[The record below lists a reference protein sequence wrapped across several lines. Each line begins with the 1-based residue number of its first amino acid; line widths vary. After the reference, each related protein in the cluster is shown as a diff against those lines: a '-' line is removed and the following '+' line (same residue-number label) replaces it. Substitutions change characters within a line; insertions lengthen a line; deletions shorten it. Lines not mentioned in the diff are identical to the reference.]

1 MCVVAQSCLTL
12 WDRMDWDY
20 MDCSLPSSSVRW
32 NFPGDLELGC
42 HFLLQGI
49 FPIHP
54 NPGIEPISL
63 ESPTLAES
71 HLGSSVTRE
80 CVCVCKQERER
91 ERASKRVLSPLRL
104 FKPMDLFCSNHTPY
118 LFSKSFNIYFL
129 PIGYILKN
137 RDFPGKESACN
148 AGNPGWI
155 AGWGR
160 SAREGNGNH
169 SISSVFFPGELH
181 GQRILAGY
189 SPWGYKS
196 RARLGD

>member
-1 MCVVAQSCLTL
+1 MNIFVYLILLTVSVYFIAGLILRNAVPFPSFVSYYVCVCVCVCVCVVAQSCLTL

-80 CVCVCKQERER
+80 CVCVCK
-91 ERASKRVLSPLRL
+91 
-104 FKPMDLFCSNHTPY
+104 
-118 LFSKSFNIYFL
+118 
-129 PIGYILKN
+129 
-137 RDFPGKESACN
+137 
-148 AGNPGWI
+148 
-155 AGWGR
+155 
-160 SAREGNGNH
+160 
-169 SISSVFFPGELH
+169 
-181 GQRILAGY
+181 
-189 SPWGYKS
+189 
-196 RARLGD
+196 